1 MQQRVLLMGIVM
13 LLSLPAPGHTG
24 SPYEAMQRGN
34 ALYQAG
40 QYEAAAQQYAVAAQV
55 LPEVAEILFNQGD
68 AFYKQQDY
76 ARALEHYTR
85 ALQTDARPL
94 QSRLKYNLGNVKYQ
108 QALEAL
114 RSAEDAVTPLHT
126 AMAYYRNSLE
136 IDPQYQEARYNL
148 ELAYLLWRQLM
159 PPQAQEQRH
168 TESQERQPA
177 QNQDQLSPQHTQQP
191 QSQQQ
196 QQHTSRQ
203 SQGQHA
209 EHTGQPQ
216 AALDNAEVPLQP
228 STALEELS
236 PEEAERLLATI
247 RERAREADIRRQQWR
262 RAGLYNSRVD
272 KDW

>member
-1 MQQRVLLMGIVM
+1 MQQQAFLIGIVM

-55 LPEVAEILFNQGD
+55 LPEAAEILFNQGD

-85 ALQTDARPL
+85 ALQTGVRPL

-114 RSAEDAVTPLHT
+114 RRAEDAATPLRA
-126 AMAYYRNSLE
+126 AMAYYRDSLE

-159 PPQAQEQRH
+159 PVQAQEQRH
-168 TESQERQPA
+168 TEGQEGQPA
-177 QNQDQLSPQHTQQP
+177 QNQDQPSPQQTQQ

-196 QQHTSRQ
+196 QQNTSQQ
-203 SQGQHA
+203 SQGQQA
-209 EHTGQPQ
+209 EQAGQPQ
-216 AALDNAEVPLQP
+216 PSLATAEGQLQP
-228 STALEELS
+228 SPTSEELS
-236 PEEAERLLATI
+236 PEEAERLLTTI
-247 RERAREADIRRQQWR
+247 RERAREVDIRRQQWR
-262 RAGLYNSRVD
+262 RAGIHDPRVD

>member
-1 MQQRVLLMGIVM
+1 MQQWALLMGIVM
-13 LLSLPAPGHTG
+13 LLSLPMSGHPG

-85 ALQTDARPL
+85 ALQTGVRPL

-114 RSAEDAVTPLHT
+114 RSAEDVVTPLRT
-126 AMAYYRNSLE
+126 AMAYYRDCLE

-148 ELAYLLWRQLM
+148 ELAYLLWRQLT
-159 PPQAQEQRH
+159 PQAQEQRH
-168 TESQERQPA
+168 TESQESQPA
-177 QNQDQLSPQHTQQP
+177 QNQDQPSPPHMQQP

-196 QQHTSRQ
+196 QQNASQ
-203 SQGQHA
+203 PSQGQQA
-209 EHTGQPQ
+209 EQAGQPQ
-216 AALDNAEVPLQP
+216 ASLATAEGALQP
-228 STALEELS
+228 SPALEELS
-236 PEEAERLLATI
+236 PEEAERLLTTI

-262 RAGLYNSRVD
+262 RAGIPNSRVD